1 MNEME
6 LVVSA
11 NPQHA
16 LAQVELGTLALQSG
30 NLDRARQAFEQA
42 VVISPDVPENHYQ
55 LALAYSR
62 LGLQDKARV
71 QMAEFQKLKAAAYHA
86 KSAGSASGDRPT
98 ETRPPA
104 TARPR

>member
-1 MNEME
+1 ME
-6 LVVSA
+6 FVVGH

-16 LAQVELGTLALQSG
+16 LAQVELGTLALQTG
-30 NLDRARQAFEQA
+30 HLDRARQAFEQA
-42 VVISPDVPENHYQ
+42 VVLSPDVPETHYQ
-55 LALAYSR
+55 LGLAYSR

-71 QMAEFQKLKAAAYHA
+71 QMAEFQKRKAAADHA
-86 KSAGSASGDRPT
+86 KSAGSASDDRPT

>member
-1 MNEME
+1 ME

-16 LAQVELGTLALQSG
+16 LAQVELGTLALQTG

-42 VVISPDVPENHYQ
+42 VVLSPEVPENHYQ
-55 LALAYSR
+55 LGLAYSH

-71 QMAEFQKLKAAAYHA
+71 QMAEFQKLKDAADHL
-86 KSAGSASGDRPT
+86 KSSGSASGERPA
-98 ETRPPA
+98 ESKPPA
-104 TARPR
+104 AARPR